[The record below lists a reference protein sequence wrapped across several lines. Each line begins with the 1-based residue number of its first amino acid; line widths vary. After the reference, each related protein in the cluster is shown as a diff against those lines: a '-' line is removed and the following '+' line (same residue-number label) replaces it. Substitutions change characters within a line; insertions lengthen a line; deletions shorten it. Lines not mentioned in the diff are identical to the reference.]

1 MYCEFYQNTGWVDCL
16 NRIFDI
22 RLAAYLR
29 ETLASRGSDIFPR
42 AKIEAWVLLDDR
54 DDRLYASALPNLS
67 SDFSTLGSH
76 FLPSY
81 RPSAFRLLLSL
92 PSIFSRLRPAH
103 NWFPSSTC
111 RSFDEFFKMQRSGS
125 DEGST
130 DVISVPSTPRLSAS
144 PRHIIFYQ
152 SSRTNLPC
160 ALHLLITNDKFAL
173 RLHWRD
179 RTEANSRRRKCA
191 RGRCILPLPPP
202 SSAVSLP
209 LIQNFK
215 NISGNVSF
223 HSRKFN
229 LLILIKF
236 IKLKN
241 IYLGAKPLFPCYSEI
256 IQIRLNWRY
265 FTIDSGNA
273 HIYRV

>member
-1 MYCEFYQNTGWVDCL
+1 MFFCDMYCEFYQNTGWVDCL

-22 RLAAYLR
+22 RLVACLK

-54 DDRLYASALPNLS
+54 AIDYMHRRFRISRAISRLSAVTFFRIVLRLS
-67 SDFSTLGSH
+67 IPFYL
-76 FLPSY
+76 FLL
-81 RPSAFRLLLSL
+81 F
-92 PSIFSRLRPAH
+92 FSRLRPAH
-103 NWFPSSTC
+103 NWFPSPAC

-130 DVISVPSTPRLSAS
+130 DAISVPSTPRLSAS

-179 RTEANSRRRKCA
+179 RTEANSHRRKCA
-191 RGRCILPLPPP
+191 RGRCILPLPSPLLPSRSP
-202 SSAVSLP
+202 SSKTLKIYQRMFHFTREN
-209 LIQNFK
+209 LI
-215 NISGNVSF
+215 
-223 HSRKFN
+223 
-229 LLILIKF
+229 
-236 IKLKN
+236 
-241 IYLGAKPLFPCYSEI
+241 C
-256 IQIRLNWRY
+256 
-265 FTIDSGNA
+265 
-273 HIYRV
+273 

>member
-1 MYCEFYQNTGWVDCL
+1 MFFCDMYCEFYQNTGWVDCL

-22 RLAAYLR
+22 RLAGCLK

-76 FLPSY
+76 FLPY
-81 RPSAFRLLLSL
+81 RPSAFHPLLSL
-92 PSIFSRLRPAH
+92 SSIFTRLRPAH
-103 NWFPSSTC
+103 NWFPSPAC

-130 DVISVPSTPRLSAS
+130 DAISVPSTPRLSAS

-179 RTEANSRRRKCA
+179 RTEANSHRRKCA

-202 SSAVSLP
+202 LLPSRSPSSKTLKIYQGMFHFTREN
-209 LIQNFK
+209 LI
-215 NISGNVSF
+215 
-223 HSRKFN
+223 
-229 LLILIKF
+229 
-236 IKLKN
+236 
-241 IYLGAKPLFPCYSEI
+241 C
-256 IQIRLNWRY
+256 
-265 FTIDSGNA
+265 
-273 HIYRV
+273 